1 MNDHVDAPM
10 VINPPPHIEGIA
22 SVAARKASMRLVID
36 DLGISCE
43 EKVSQSE
50 ARGFEG
56 MPHL

>member
-1 MNDHVDAPM
+1 MNDHVDAPV
-10 VINPPPHIEGIA
+10 VINPLPTSISIA
-22 SVAARKASMRLVID
+22 LVATRKASMRLVID